1 MTDHLYKFT
10 SEEEAIALLPD
21 YRATYADMEGNET
34 SSWKTAGEG
43 FCLDPVG
50 ILHDITPSED
60 PETENPTITTL
71 DGWHLNLRTWDD
83 REIPAPANLVTP
95 ANPRRVWA

>member
-1 MTDHLYKFT
+1 MLDSLYKFT

-21 YRATYADMEGNET
+21 YRATSEDGDFWITA
-34 SSWKTAGEG
+34 SSSH
-43 FCLDPVG
+43 CLDPVG

-60 PETENPTITTL
+60 PENPTITQL
-71 DGWHLNLRTWDD
+71 DGWHLNLRTWDG
-83 REIPAPANLVTP
+83 REIPAADKLVTP

>member
-1 MTDHLYKFT
+1 MIDSLYKFT
-10 SEEEAIALLPD
+10 SEDEAIASLSD
-21 YRATYADMEGNET
+21 YRATSTDTDGNET

-50 ILHDITPSED
+50 ILHDITPTDD
-60 PETENPTITTL
+60 PENPTVTTL

-83 REIPAPANLVTP
+83 REIPAPAKLVIP